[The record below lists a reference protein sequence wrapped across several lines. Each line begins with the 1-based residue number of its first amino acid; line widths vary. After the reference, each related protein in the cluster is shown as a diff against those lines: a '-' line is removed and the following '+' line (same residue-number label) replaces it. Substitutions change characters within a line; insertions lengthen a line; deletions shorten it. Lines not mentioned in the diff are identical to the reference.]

1 MIVIGQFVSSLVP
14 IVIPEVWEEKG
25 KHRHFLQN
33 VLCNFQAQTAFYETV
48 THEMQRAGKGKKKE
62 VEIFWGKKKKGF
74 PYPSTSEK
82 MLIGTMK
89 MFPSLKLVHYGL
101 LLTLH

>member
-1 MIVIGQFVSSLVP
+1 MKLSPTKCKELGR
-14 IVIPEVWEEKG
+14 E
-25 KHRHFLQN
+25 
-33 VLCNFQAQTAFYETV
+33 
-48 THEMQRAGKGKKKE
+48 KKKE